1 MQSNEVLEALY
12 QTIIIEGSSPRRGP
26 IPAICL
32 RRA

>member
-12 QTIIIEGSSPRRGP
+12 QTIIDRREQPKEGP